1 MPVYNGSLYLQ
12 RSIGS
17 MMAQTYADWQLV
29 ALDDGS
35 TDDSLSVLKQL
46 AAADKRIKIMTKT
59 NDGKGNT
66 ARNIDI
72 MSAEAE
78 GDYIFYMSQ
87 DDYISADLLQHAVT
101 RAEETG
107 AEIVIPDML
116 LANADGSTEQA
127 KGSFPPNGDHSILLT
142 GIEAFALCIDFSIHG
157 FALIHRRLMSP
168 PIATHATSTATSTTR
183 GCSICVPTRRL
194 SATARSSTIKAMRRL

>member
-17 MMAQTYADWQLV
+17 VMAQTYANWQLV

-35 TDDSLSVLKQL
+35 TDDSLSVLKQM

-101 RAEETG
+101 RIEETG
-107 AEIVIPDML
+107 
-116 LANADGSTEQA
+116 Q
-127 KGSFPPNGDHSILLT
+127 
-142 GIEAFALCIDFSIHG
+142 
-157 FALIHRRLMSP
+157 
-168 PIATHATSTATSTTR
+168 
-183 GCSICVPTRRL
+183 RL
-194 SATARSSTIKAMRRL
+194 SFRTCCSPMPTAQPSRRRVRFHPMATTLSYSRA

>member
-1 MPVYNGSLYLQ
+1 MPVYNGSMYLQ

-17 MMAQTYADWQLV
+17 VMAQTYADWQLV

-101 RAEETG
+101 RIEETG
-107 AEIVIPDML
+107 AEIVVPDML

-127 KGSFPPNGDHSILLT
+127 KGRFHP
-142 GIEAFALCIDFSIHG
+142 
-157 FALIHRRLMSP
+157 
-168 PIATHATSTATSTTR
+168 TATTPPYSR
-183 GCSICVPTRRL
+183 
-194 SATARSSTIKAMRRL
+194 A